1 MASRV
6 EGDYQYTGAIQ
17 FSGTVSLP
25 NNTVSAAKIPAS
37 AGVEYTKLQQK
48 YVVTYGQNGTMTS
61 VTIPL
66 HIVHGVTG
74 GAIGIKAGSIVA
86 CIGAAT
92 CTIDLKKNGTSVLT
106 ASPVR
111 QHIWPKGFDDFYAAC
126 QAVDEWSGTPH
137 DGTSVRA
144 AFKVLQAA
152 GYVSEYRWAFDV
164 NSIVNQ
170 ILTSSPVVAGTD
182 WTDSLFEPDAH
193 GFIRVSTDGSYN
205 VVGGHAYLLSGVD
218 RKKKCPDGSVGAFQI
233 TNSWGP
239 SWAVR
244 GQAWISLVDF
254 GILLN
259 HAGEAAVAMEL
270 KVKR

>member
-1 MASRV
+1 MQQRLGRLQHTDVRDHA
-6 EGDYQYTGAIQ
+6 
-17 FSGTVSLP
+17 FLLP
-25 NNTVSAAKIPAS
+25 RPA
-37 AGVEYTKLQQK
+37 ELPPIMRKLWA
-48 YVVTYGQNGTMTS
+48 
-61 VTIPL
+61 
-66 HIVHGVTG
+66 TG
-74 GAIGIKAGSIVA
+74 GKAFNQGKSSECVSFS
-86 CIGAAT
+86 T
-92 CTIDLKKNGTSVLT
+92 NKWLT

-144 AFKVLQAA
+144 AFKVLAAA

-164 NSIVNQ
+164 PTVVSQ
-170 ILTSSPVVAGTD
+170 ILTGSPVVAGSD
-182 WTDSLFEPDAH
+182 WTEEMFTPDQH
-193 GFIRVSTDGSYN
+193 GFIRVSTDGKYN
-205 VVGGHAYLLSGVD
+205 VAGGHAYLLSGID

-239 SWAVR
+239 SWAVN

-259 HAGEAAVAMEL
+259 HEGEAAVATEV
-270 KVKR
+270 KVTPGSVSA

>member
-1 MASRV
+1 MPHRLGRLQHTDVRDHA
-6 EGDYQYTGAIQ
+6 
-17 FSGTVSLP
+17 FLLP
-25 NNTVSAAKIPAS
+25 RPV
-37 AGVEYTKLQQK
+37 KLPSITRK
-48 YVVTYGQNGTMTS
+48 
-61 VTIPL
+61 L
-66 HIVHGVTG
+66 WATG
-74 GAIGIKAGSIVA
+74 GPAFDQGESSECVSFSTNKW
-86 CIGAAT
+86 
-92 CTIDLKKNGTSVLT
+92 LT

-111 QHIWPKGFDDFYAAC
+111 QHIWPKGFDDFYHAA
-126 QAVDEWSGTPH
+126 QAVDPWSSEPH
-137 DGTSVRA
+137 DGTTVRA

-170 ILTSSPVVAGTD
+170 ILTAGPIVAGTD
-182 WTDSLFEPDAH
+182 WTESLFEPYAH

-239 SWAVR
+239 SWAKN

-259 HAGEAAVAMEL
+259 HEGEAAVAVE
-270 KVKR
+270 VKK